1 MSRRKLSHFNVRFL
15 IWLFFCSVHII
26 CFFFVKQLCTRIN
39 FPLTFIFFF
48 FFLFHDQSMTAVNWN
63 TEMKQFWIVGVISK
77 KGWKKAWWSQCKS
90 GFPVSTCS
98 FPLVGFLY
106 SQRLSTD
113 VCSSCRDTFMWDKML
128 IQLKIIIYY
137 LLFHLLSWGFLLLFF
152 FFFCFIS
159 VIFLL
164 FLVSLRLY
172 IGAFPFMCGDYSS
185 FRENPFK
192 NPLNIYCKSKK
203 NRRVAVMEMVI

>member
-1 MSRRKLSHFNVRFL
+1 MG
-15 IWLFFCSVHII
+15 
-26 CFFFVKQLCTRIN
+26 FFVAV
-39 FPLTFIFFF
+39 
-48 FFLFHDQSMTAVNWN
+48 FL
-63 TEMKQFWIVGVISK
+63 
-77 KGWKKAWWSQCKS
+77 
-90 GFPVSTCS
+90 
-98 FPLVGFLY
+98 
-106 SQRLSTD
+106 
-113 VCSSCRDTFMWDKML
+113 
-128 IQLKIIIYY
+128 
-137 LLFHLLSWGFLLLFF
+137 

-203 NRRVAVMEMVI
+203 KQKSSSDGNGNLIYFIILFKQFNLLCCYFNTLTDCDHKGHEQGKEN

>member
-15 IWLFFCSVHII
+15 IWLFFCSVRII

-48 FFLFHDQSMTAVNWN
+48 FFLFHDQSMTTVNWN

-77 KGWKKAWWSQCKS
+77 KGWKKAWWSQCKP

-113 VCSSCRDTFMWDKML
+113 VCSSCRDTFMWDKM
-128 IQLKIIIYY
+128 QHHAHTVKNY
-137 LLFHLLSWGFLLLFF
+137 HLLSVVPLVVMGFFVAVFL
-152 FFFCFIS
+152 
-159 VIFLL
+159 FLL
-164 FLVSLRLY
+164 FYFCHFLTFFSITEALHWCFSIHVWWLLF
-172 IGAFPFMCGDYSS
+172 I
-185 FRENPFK
+185 
-192 NPLNIYCKSKK
+192 
-203 NRRVAVMEMVI
+203 